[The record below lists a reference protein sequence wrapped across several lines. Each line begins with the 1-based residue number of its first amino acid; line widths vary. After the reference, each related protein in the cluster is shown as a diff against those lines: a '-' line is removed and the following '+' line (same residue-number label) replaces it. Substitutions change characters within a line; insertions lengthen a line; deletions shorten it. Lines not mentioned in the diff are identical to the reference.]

1 MFCIPHVCPNKYMI
15 GLAEQIVL
23 HPSPSPPTSPPPPH
37 LCWKLVS
44 SIVHPATPPPPPSPL
59 HTYDGNYFQH
69 CLPTHP
75 PTLSPLPHLPPTPW
89 TPSQHVCWK
98 PGEGGGGGGGTVG
111 CVLFVI
117 SNILTICSSCC
128 MCRLKLFMR
137 RPVYCVFTTSR
148 KSYSVSIRF

>member
-75 PTLSPLPHLPPTPW
+75 PTLSPLPHLPPPPW

-98 PGEGGGGGGGTVG
+98 PGEGGGGGGWDGWL
-111 CVLFVI
+111 CVVRHIQHIDHLFILLYV
-117 SNILTICSSCC
+117 SAQTFYAPPRVLCFYNIQKTLQC
-128 MCRLKLFMR
+128 FN
-137 RPVYCVFTTSR
+137 
-148 KSYSVSIRF
+148 